1 MKGWVHLC
9 MKHTCAS
16 LLPFARS
23 LESKCIPLP
32 FLGAT
37 ILALSRFIRE
47 SWGRSYCSSFS
58 EAYGG
63 HTEVYLEKY
72 RYSVS
77 NIFKLP
83 QFHMGA
89 DPIIMSAKCGK
100 EATIQSWRNN
110 KMPIVVNTNS
120 AATSAS
126 FNLSKANDA
135 LRRSL
140 SRLSSGNRITNPAED
155 AGGLAVAYKLDS
167 QSKRTEAVPIIIK
180 MPFLFCS
187 AGWALQTVGNIVSRM
202 SELRTMAADITKN
215 NSDVENYSKEFRE
228 LQLQLNQIQ
237 REKFNGISLFTVDNV
252 GLKTASL
259 ESAVSTRYDYTNSLG
274 NAANLNYNSYAR
286 ELKTHPSGV
295 SDDGHIK
302 LNVVNLQH
310 VLTVISLGASN
321 AGNDVNLG
329 AFTYDNNNPSAR
341 SYINTD
347 GTIDDISAVGTFS
360 FNHIIEKI
368 ADARAENGAEQ
379 QRIQQSY
386 EFHQTNL
393 VNIEAAH
400 GRIMDA
406 DVALESTR
414 FAKNNVLVQASA
426 SMTAQANQL
435 TQVALTLLQ

>member
-1 MKGWVHLC
+1 
-9 MKHTCAS
+9 
-16 LLPFARS
+16 
-23 LESKCIPLP
+23 
-32 FLGAT
+32 
-37 ILALSRFIRE
+37 
-47 SWGRSYCSSFS
+47 
-58 EAYGG
+58 
-63 HTEVYLEKY
+63 
-72 RYSVS
+72 
-77 NIFKLP
+77 
-83 QFHMGA
+83 
-89 DPIIMSAKCGK
+89 
-100 EATIQSWRNN
+100 
-110 KMPIVVNTNS
+110 MPIVVNTN
-120 AATSAS
+120 AAAS
-126 FNLSKANDA
+126 TAAFNLSKNHAN
-135 LRRSL
+135 LSKSL
-140 SRLSSGNRITNPAED
+140 ARLSSGNRITQPAED
-155 AGGLAVAYKLDS
+155 AGGLAVAYKLES
-167 QSKRTEAVPIIIK
+167 SMKRTEAV
-180 MPFLFCS
+180 LNNHQNALS
-187 AGWALQTVGNIVSRM
+187 YLQVQDGALQTVGNIVSRM

-252 GLKTASL
+252 ALKTASL

-274 NAANLNYNSYAR
+274 NAANLNYNAYAR

-295 SDDGHIK
+295 SADGHIK

-310 VLTVISLGASN
+310 VLTVISLGASGT
-321 AGNDVNLG
+321 GNDVNLG
-329 AFTYDNNNPSAR
+329 AFTYDTNNVSSR

-386 EFHQTNL
+386 ELHQTNL

-400 GRIMDA
+400 GRIMDV